1 MIQRRIIKRAGG
13 ERIKN
18 PLTIKVHRGTHQI
31 GGCVTEYEYD
41 GWHLFVD
48 YGEELPGGPKS
59 GDLKVKGLT
68 HGDLSKSALLIT
80 HYHGDHI
87 GSIPKLPKE
96 LPIFMGCVGREI
108 QKILSNR
115 LKSVSIVHKEML
127 ARLDNVQT
135 FEAGKSFAFGP
146 FNIMPIVMD
155 HSAFDAYAFR
165 IEGGRVSV
173 FHTGDFRTHGFR
185 SKKLPVVIKKYVGDV
200 NYVVCE
206 GTNVSRPT
214 AANLPEH
221 ELQKQF
227 KKAFAEHKSNIVY
240 VSSTNVDRLFAL
252 YHAAVATGRK
262 FIVDNYQMSIMEE
275 VVKRDT
281 MWGKSK
287 LYMFKE
293 DSMPM
298 VLKYEDGEFMVN
310 DKFKWLLDQ
319 VGYVLVARANPMFD
333 DFIERI
339 PGEKKKYLSMW
350 KGYVDPKNEAFNEDM
365 AASVGKGYLYMHTSG
380 HCDMDSLNS
389 LFQMLH
395 PRAIIPIHT
404 DNPEKF
410 AKLFRRE
417 WPIIVLNDGD
427 SISPFTDRYVDSEYA
442 MVVSGRK
449 RKCIGYFK
457 SNEQARSAL
466 ARTLFGTTNK
476 TRYELIDEEDM
487 ADNKIEEGL
496 LTSLRATE

>member
-1 MIQRRIIKRAGG
+1 MAIIRKSAVE

-18 PLTIKVHRGTHQI
+18 PLNIKVHRGTHQI
-31 GGCVTEYEYD
+31 GGCVTEYEYA

-59 GDLKVKGLT
+59 GDLEIEGLT
-68 HGDLSKSALLIT
+68 HGDLSKSAVLIT

-87 GSIPKLPKE
+87 GNITKLPKE
-96 LPIFMGCVGREI
+96 LPIYMGGVGCEI

-115 LKSVSIVHKEML
+115 LKSVSNAHKEML
-127 ARLDNVQT
+127 ARLEDVRT
-135 FEAGKSFAFGP
+135 FEAGKSFVFGP

-427 SISPFTDRYVDSEYA
+427 SISPFTDRYVDSIYA

-449 RKCIGYFK
+449 KKCIGYFK
-457 SNEQARSAL
+457 SDVQASLAL
-466 ARTLFGTTNK
+466 AHTVFGSTNK
-476 TRYELIDEEDM
+476 SRYEIIDEEDM
-487 ADNKIEEGL
+487 ASHKIEEGL
-496 LTSLRATE
+496 LSELKTSK

>member
-13 ERIKN
+13 ERVKN
-18 PLTIKVHRGTHQI
+18 SLTIKVHRGTHQI

-442 MVVSGRK
+442 MVVSGRE

-457 SNEQARSAL
+457 SNEQARSTL

>member
-1 MIQRRIIKRAGG
+1 MAIIKKSKVS
-13 ERIKN
+13 ERIKS
-18 PLTIKVHRGTHQI
+18 PLNIKVHRGTHQI

-59 GDLKVKGLT
+59 GDLEIEGLT
-68 HGDLSKSALLIT
+68 HGDLSKSAVLIT

-87 GSIPKLPKE
+87 GNIIKLPKE
-96 LPIFMGCVGREI
+96 LPIYMGGVGCEI

-115 LKSVSIVHKEML
+115 LKSVSKAHKEML
-127 ARLDNVQT
+127 ARLEDVRT
-135 FEAGKSFAFGP
+135 FEAGKSFVFGP

>member
-1 MIQRRIIKRAGG
+1 MATIRKSAVR
-13 ERIKN
+13 ERVNN
-18 PLTIKVHRGTHQI
+18 PLNIKVHRGTHQI

-48 YGEELPGGPKS
+48 YGEELPGAPKS
-59 GDLKVKGLT
+59 GDICVEGLT

-87 GSIPKLPKE
+87 GSITKLPKE
-96 LPIFMGCVGREI
+96 LPIFMGGVGREI
-108 QKILSNR
+108 QRILSNR
-115 LKSVSIVHKEML
+115 LKSVSTTHKEML
-127 ARLDNVQT
+127 SCLEGVRT
-135 FEAGKSFAFGP
+135 FEAGRNFSFGP
-146 FNIMPIVMD
+146 FTIMPIVMD

-165 IEGGRVSV
+165 IEGGGVTA

-185 SKKLPVVIKKYVGDV
+185 SKKLPEVIRKYVGEV

-214 AANLPEH
+214 AASLPEH
-221 ELQKQF
+221 ELQKLF
-227 KKAFAEHKSNIVY
+227 KGAFAEHKSNIVY

-252 YHAAVATGRK
+252 YHAAIAVGRK
-262 FIVDNYQMSIMEE
+262 FLVDNYQMNIMEE

-287 LYMFKE
+287 LYKFTE
-293 DSMPM
+293 DNMPM
-298 VLKYEDGEFMVN
+298 VLQFEDGEFRAN

-319 VGYVLVARANPMFD
+319 TGYVLIARANPLFD

-350 KGYVDPKNEAFNEDM
+350 KGYVDPKNEAYNESM
-365 AASVGKGYLYMHTSG
+365 AASIGKNYLYMHTSG
-380 HCDMDSLNS
+380 HCDMNSLNE
-389 LFQMLH
+389 LFQLLH

-404 DNPEKF
+404 DNPKAF
-410 AKLFRRE
+410 AKLFCKE
-417 WPIIVLNDGD
+417 LPIIVLNDGD
-427 SISPFTDRYVDSEYA
+427 SISPFSDSYVDSEYA

-449 RKCIGYFK
+449 KKCIGYFK
-457 SNEQARSAL
+457 SDEAARIAL
-466 ARTLFGTTNK
+466 AHTMFGTTNK
-476 TRYELIDEEDM
+476 TRYEIIEEEDM
-487 ADNKIEEGL
+487 TNCKREEGL
-496 LTSLRATE
+496 LSSLKISE